1 MNIYVTT
8 QAEWDRAE
16 SMMSR
21 RLDYDP
27 AFSGMDYTIGWADEF
42 VGCHV
47 TNVDEYAGAIFLSE
61 LFDNEELAA
70 ESITCDAGNEYIYG
84 SEYED

>member
-16 SMMSR
+16 SMMQH
-21 RLDYDP
+21 RLYHDP
-27 AFSGMDYTIGWADEF
+27 AFACMDYKIDWSDFEC
-42 VGCHV
+42 CHV
-47 TNVDEYAGAIFLSE
+47 DSIDEYEGAKFLSE